1 MTETKTRVTTTFK
14 NKGSNTDPNNYRPI
28 SVIGHIP
35 KCFEKMVDMQFREYL
50 LAHVLHNVNLHL

>member
-1 MTETKTRVTTTFK
+1 MPLSLK

-35 KCFEKMVDMQFREYL
+35 KCFEKMVDVQFQEYL
-50 LAHVLHNVNLHL
+50 LAHSFLHKVILHL